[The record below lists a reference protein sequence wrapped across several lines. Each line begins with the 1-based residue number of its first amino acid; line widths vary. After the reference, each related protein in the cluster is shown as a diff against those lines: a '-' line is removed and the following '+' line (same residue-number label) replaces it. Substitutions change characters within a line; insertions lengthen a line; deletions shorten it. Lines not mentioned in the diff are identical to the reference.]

1 MMRSR
6 SDGSQKTRLIT
17 SVCIVGIVLGFLY
30 FFVGRDGSQSS
41 GANAL
46 RKIGSSYLGGDE
58 DVDTTEST
66 NVQEYVDDNVTPK
79 SYPVSTTLTI
89 KPNVLLSSL
98 LSYSSVSYCLLYV
111 FGFQGM

>member
-17 SVCIVGIVLGFLY
+17 SLCTVVIVLGFLY
-30 FFVGRDGSQSS
+30 FFVGPDGSQSS

-46 RKIGSSYLGGDE
+46 RKIGSTYLGSDE

-66 NVQEYVDDNVTPK
+66 TVQEYVDDNVTPK
-79 SYPVSTTLTI
+79 SYPVSMKLD
-89 KPNVLLSSL
+89 
-98 LSYSSVSYCLLYV
+98 
-111 FGFQGM
+111 